1 MEIIHVFA
9 RNGNKLA
16 GLIGEQLNEEQST
29 NGTQMAAPTPEAHSL
44 RFPDN
49 TIERRRAQD

>member
-29 NGTQMAAPTPEAHSL
+29 NGTQMAAPTPEVHSL
-44 RFPDN
+44 RSPDN
-49 TIERRRAQD
+49 TIERHRAQD

>member
-9 RNGNKLA
+9 RNDNKLA
-16 GLIGEQLNEEQST
+16 GLIGKQLNEEQST

>member
-9 RNGNKLA
+9 QNGNKLA

-29 NGTQMAAPTPEAHSL
+29 NGT
-44 RFPDN
+44 
-49 TIERRRAQD
+49 